1 MVNRNTSNRVL
12 LVEGDSDKHV
22 VRRLC
27 SRYPSF
33 KIVDDD
39 DDRLEFRSPE
49 SESSEWQTIDI
60 LNRVNVEQLLGS
72 INVEIKVSGRQA
84 VGILVDAN
92 DNLRSRWDAVGY
104 RLRMANIQFPQS
116 PESAGTIIEGK
127 PRVGIWLMPDNESS
141 GELEDFVVEMIPD
154 GDPVWPLSQQYI
166 NEIPKGNRK
175 FTEKKMLRAKLY
187 AWLATRRDPKQMGSA
202 ILSRDLKVDGA
213 LCQNFV
219 EWLIALFK

>member
-1 MVNRNTSNRVL
+1 MANRNTSNRVL

-27 SRYPSF
+27 DHYSSF
-33 KIVDDD
+33 KIVDDAD
-39 DDRLEFRSPE
+39 DLLEFRSPE
-49 SESSEWQTIDI
+49 SEYSEWQTIDI
-60 LNRVNVEQLLGS
+60 LNKFDAKRLIAS
-72 INVEIKVSGRQA
+72 ITLEIKAPGRQA

-92 DNLRSRWDAVGY
+92 DDLRSRWDAVGY

-116 PESAGTIIEGK
+116 PEPAGTIIEGK

-141 GELEDFVVEMIPD
+141 GELEDFVVQMILD

-166 NEIPKGNRK
+166 DGIPKDDRK

-187 AWLATRRDPKQMGSA
+187 AWLAARRDPKQMGSA
-202 ILSRDLKVDGA
+202 ILSRDLKVDGP
-213 LCQNFV
+213 LCQDFV
-219 EWLIALFK
+219 DWLIKLFK